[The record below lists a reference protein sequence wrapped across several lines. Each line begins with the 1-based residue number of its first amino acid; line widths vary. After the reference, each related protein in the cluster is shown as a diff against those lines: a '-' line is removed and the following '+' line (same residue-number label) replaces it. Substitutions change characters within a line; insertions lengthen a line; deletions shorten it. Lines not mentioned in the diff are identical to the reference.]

1 MAGLKPIGSEKLQ
14 GMDKINRML
23 EISRYKENIPKSVN
37 EDKSVEFKKTMADG
51 GEYLIVKEKSGYVI
65 KKSLNENVDYIEPM
79 KNRRYFSSYSQAL
92 KRLNIIEKEV
102 NINEG
107 LERPTSLFENAA
119 NEATKY
125 ILKFGETKEQA
136 PTAAAPAPAPAPSP
150 APAPV
155 AEPTPEAPVDE
166 LPVDD
171 VEMDVDMEDTE
182 MAPEEDEQVTYKTIQ
197 KLTGKLAQK
206 IRAFNDD
213 EDKEETMSSK
223 DIKYVINSV
232 LSALDLNNLEE
243 EDLEDVINKLEGV
256 EEEGLEGGEEEMD
269 VDMDVEVDSEPEG
282 EMPAEVEGEMAEE
295 MDMEDVEGYVDS
307 LFDMNEDDDTDGVD
321 LMGRMEEMIEGMFT
335 ESKVDSVLK
344 KYFKTTEGENM
355 VNEDKKSKMIQK
367 LKTVSESKSQFNLS
381 QKLVSKY
388 PNTKLIGKTINKN
401 LVFES
406 NNKQIK
412 ITKDG
417 QIL

>member
-23 EISRYKENIPKSVN
+23 EISRYKENIPKPVN
-37 EDKSVEFKKTMADG
+37 EDKSIEFKKTMADG

-107 LERPTSLFENAA
+107 LEKPTSLFENAA

-136 PTAAAPAPAPAPSP
+136 PAAAPAPAPAPAAP

-155 AEPTPEAPVDE
+155 AEPTPEAPVDD

-182 MAPEEDEQVTYKTIQ
+182 AAPEEEETVTYKTIQ

-223 DIKYVINSV
+223 DIKYVINSI

-243 EDLEDVINKLEGV
+243 EDLEGIINKLEGV
-256 EEEGLEGGEEEMD
+256 EEDGLDGGEEEMD
-269 VDMDVEVDSEPEG
+269 VDMEVETPAEPEG

-295 MDMEDVEGYVDS
+295 MDMEDAESYVDS
-307 LFDMNEDDDTDGVD
+307 LFDMNEEDETEGVD
-321 LMGRMEEMIEGMFT
+321 LMGKMEEMIEGMFT

-344 KYFKTTEGENM
+344 KYFKTTEGEKM
-355 VNEDKKSKMIQK
+355 INEEKKSKMINK
-367 LKTVSESKSQFNLS
+367 LKTVSESKSQFVTS
-381 QKLVSKY
+381 QKLISKY
-388 PNTKLIGKTINKN
+388 PNTKLVGKTVNKN

>member
-23 EISRYKENIPKSVN
+23 EISRYKENIPKPVN
-37 EDKSVEFKKTMADG
+37 EDKSIEFKKTMADG

-107 LERPTSLFENAA
+107 LEKPTSLFENAA

-136 PTAAAPAPAPAPSP
+136 PAAAPAPAPAPAAP

-155 AEPTPEAPVDE
+155 AEPAPEAPVED

-182 MAPEEDEQVTYKTIQ
+182 AAPEEEETVTYKTIQ

-223 DIKYVINSV
+223 DIKYVINSI

-243 EDLEDVINKLEGV
+243 EDLEGIINKLEGV
-256 EEEGLEGGEEEMD
+256 EEDGLDGGEEEMD
-269 VDMDVEVDSEPEG
+269 VDMEVETPAEPEG

-295 MDMEDVEGYVDS
+295 MDMEDAESYVDS
-307 LFDMNEDDDTDGVD
+307 LFDMNEEDETEGVD
-321 LMGRMEEMIEGMFT
+321 LMGKMEEMIEGMFT

-344 KYFKTTEGENM
+344 KYFKTTEGEKM
-355 VNEDKKSKMIQK
+355 INEEKKSKMINK
-367 LKTVSESKSQFNLS
+367 LKTVSESKSQFVTS
-381 QKLVSKY
+381 QKLISKY
-388 PNTKLIGKTINKN
+388 PNTKLVGKTVNKN